1 MAIIYSYPKVTSP
14 LATDVLVLTDTT
26 LTAGKR
32 KNKTKSLAMSDLA
45 TYVVSSTSGITG
57 SGTIN
62 TIPLFTPSGV
72 KLGDSI
78 IIQDVAGNGIAV
90 RGSAAAESLAVLGS
104 TLLVG
109 ALTAQGA
116 STFSNVSF
124 QGVVFDGGGNPGT
137 AGQVLS
143 STGAGGDT
151 EWINNTDANTTYNL
165 FGATSNVNEYAIS
178 LSGSDGSLDKVNL
191 IPGSNI
197 TLTSSAT
204 GVTIDADS
212 TSALTA
218 ESIVQP
224 IIADGALVKGDPV
237 YITGFNNG
245 QDKNIVAKADSSDPA
260 KMPVVGISNG
270 AYANNGAGFMT
281 AFGSFNG
288 AFDTTGGAENWS
300 VGDVIY
306 VKPGGGLTN
315 IKPGGTDLV
324 QNIAIV
330 SRVQQNTGELEVIAL
345 GRTNDVP
352 NLPEGR
358 LFVGT
363 ATNTSLASD
372 VVYVDDVNG
381 NVGIRTTSPQSGFV
395 LDVNGQS
402 VTRGVVYLQDRLEFF
417 NSSTANISSF
427 SDVVINVNG
436 SERARFNTAGNV
448 GIGTTSPD
456 RKLHVKDGAVVV
468 SEFEG
473 TSAGSL
479 IDLVNS
485 NASQTYNGIRFT
497 QGTAS
502 KMAITHIADGTT
514 KGYVQIGNGYATG
527 SEILVVDGRTSNV
540 GIGTTSPSARLEV
553 QGTNSNTQAAL
564 KVTDSGDSFFEV
576 VPDNNTTF
584 KIGDL
589 DAVGDEAMIVGTFS
603 DITFSKGG
611 TTTMILDS
619 NNRVGIGT
627 TSPLSK
633 LQISSGSTAETTITI
648 GASGNIA
655 DVASRIILN
664 EGELGVSNS
673 TNYGF
678 SLAYAGD
685 GSYGIPNNTFG
696 IIRHDNSAAGA
707 IVLSA
712 QRTTGNVGIGTDSPI
727 YELDVAGEGRFT
739 GVLRCLSLV
748 QTSQTDKKEG
758 IQNIDKTK
766 AKAIQFKEYR
776 YKEDRT
782 SRKRYG
788 VLAEDLE
795 KEYPELVYTGS
806 DGVKGISYTDLLIKR
821 VAELEQELEQISVD
835 GLNGNVF
842 VNKSS
847 KFIGIGT
854 TKPGAKLEVVGDLKM
869 KDEEFLPH
877 YLTMSPGR
885 KDVYINKDLNN
896 TVFFGDNEQPST
908 TNISVA
914 ADIESRGG
922 GLVLTSP
929 KGLKF
934 KITVGDRG
942 ELISTE
948 VTPTARR

>member
-1 MAIIYSYPKVTSP
+1 MALKFLNDGYF
-14 LATDVLVLTDTT
+14 
-26 LTAGKR
+26 AGKVGIGVE
-32 KNKTKSLAMSDLA
+32 AP
-45 TYVVSSTSGITG
+45 TYTLELQVSQPDENPVVYSQFGGNNGVTG
-57 SGTIN
+57 NSFLQIG
-62 TIPLFTPSGV
+62 G
-72 KLGDSI
+72 
-78 IIQDVAGNGIAV
+78 A
-90 RGSAAAESLAVLGS
+90 RGSAASERYSYLQ
-104 TLLVG
+104 TL
-109 ALTAQGA
+109 
-116 STFSNVSF
+116 
-124 QGVVFDGGGNPGT
+124 D
-137 AGQVLS
+137 
-143 STGAGGDT
+143 GAGGFR
-151 EWINNTDANTTYNL
+151 IL
-165 FGATSNVNEYAIS
+165 S
-178 LSGSDGSLDKVNL
+178 LNPSG
-191 IPGSNI
+191 
-197 TLTSSAT
+197 
-204 GVTIDADS
+204 
-212 TSALTA
+212 
-218 ESIVQP
+218 
-224 IIADGALVKGDPV
+224 
-237 YITGFNNG
+237 
-245 QDKNIVAKADSSDPA
+245 
-260 KMPVVGISNG
+260 
-270 AYANNGAGFMT
+270 
-281 AFGSFNG
+281 
-288 AFDTTGGAENWS
+288 
-300 VGDVIY
+300 
-306 VKPGGGLTN
+306 
-315 IKPGGTDLV
+315 
-324 QNIAIV
+324 
-330 SRVQQNTGELEVIAL
+330 
-345 GRTNDVP
+345 
-352 NLPEGR
+352 
-358 LFVGT
+358 
-363 ATNTSLASD
+363 
-372 VVYVDDVNG
+372 
-381 NVGIRTTSPQSGFV
+381 
-395 LDVNGQS
+395 
-402 VTRGVVYLQDRLEFF
+402 
-417 NSSTANISSF
+417 
-427 SDVVINVNG
+427 
-436 SERARFNTAGNV
+436 GNV
-448 GIGTTSPD
+448 GIGTTSPSNPLTVVGVDSIGIDDYILHNGDSNTKFGFPSNDTFKIRTSGVD
-456 RKLHVKDGAVVV
+456 RLNINSSGNVGIGTTSPLRSLSVLSASIVS
-468 SEFEG
+468 SEFK
-473 TSAGSL
+473 GSNTGHL
-479 IDLVNS
+479 IDISNS
-485 NASQTYNGIRFT
+485 NASPTYNGIRFQHSNT
-497 QGTAS
+497 F
-502 KMAITHIADGTT
+502 KMGVTHIADGTT
-514 KGYVQIGNGYATG
+514 KGYIQIGNGYAAG
-527 SEILVVDGRTSNV
+527 DEILVVDGRTSNV

-748 QTSQTDKKEG
+748 QTSQTDKKES

-795 KEYPELVYTGS
+795 KEYPELVYTGA

-942 ELISTE
+942 GLISTE
-948 VTPTARR
+948 V

>member
-300 VGDVIY
+300 VGDIIY

-436 SERARFNTAGNV
+436 SERARFKTDGNV
-448 GIGTTSPD
+448 GIGTTSP
-456 RKLHVKDGAVVV
+456 
-468 SEFEG
+468 SERLE
-473 TSAGSL
+473 
-479 IDLVNS
+479 V
-485 NASQTYNGIRFT
+485 R
-497 QGTAS
+497 
-502 KMAITHIADGTT
+502 
-514 KGYVQIGNGYATG
+514 
-527 SEILVVDGRTSNV
+527 SEIATHKLVSLNRAASETAAMYLGNDSSNNAIISSNNSDIIFGRDQSSTLSEWMRIKTDGNV

-748 QTSQTDKKEG
+748 QTSQTDKKES